1 MPMSY
6 TLGYLVDIGSDLP
19 FPWPIQL
26 LAAIA
31 AVAWMLY
38 ARKLWVYLVDYR
50 ITEDALEIVLLR
62 WFVLKRV
69 LFTEIQELS
78 RVSPSDLLRSGE
90 LLAIGIGNRL
100 FAPRVRI
107 RRRNGVPIIITP
119 ADADGFVAEVA
130 RRARA
135 SAE

>member
-1 MPMSY
+1 MIC
-6 TLGYLVDIGSDLP
+6 TLGYLVDLGSDLP
-19 FPWPIQL
+19 FPWPVQL

-31 AVAWMLY
+31 VVAWMLF
-38 ARKLWVYLVDYR
+38 ARKLWVYVVDYR
-50 ITEDALEIVLLR
+50 VTDHALEIVLLR

-69 LFTEIQELS
+69 LFTEILEVS

-90 LLAIGIGNRL
+90 LRAIGIGNRL

-107 RRRNGVPIIITP
+107 RRRNGVPVIITP
-119 ADADGFVAEVA
+119 ADTDNFIAEMA